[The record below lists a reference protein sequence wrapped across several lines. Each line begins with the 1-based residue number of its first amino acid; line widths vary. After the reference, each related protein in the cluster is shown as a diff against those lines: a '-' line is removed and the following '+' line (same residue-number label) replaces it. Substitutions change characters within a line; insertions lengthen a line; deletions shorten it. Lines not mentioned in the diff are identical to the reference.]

1 MTAGLLPK
9 RNKKEEEEEN
19 TSSKLSREQL
29 DKQIRKEIKYTCL
42 LTAVCAAWHIITGFA
57 LNGNGAQIW
66 HMPQWFVVRCFG
78 QGVIAIIGIILLT
91 KKVFI
96 DFDYDDEVDN

>member
-1 MTAGLLPK
+1 M
-9 RNKKEEEEEN
+9 
-19 TSSKLSREQL
+19 SKLTREQL
-29 DKQIRKEIKYTCL
+29 NLQIKKEIKWTCL

-66 HMPQWFVVRCFG
+66 HMPAWFVVSCFG
-78 QGVIAIIGIILLT
+78 QGVIAVIGIILLT

-96 DFDYDDEVDN
+96 DFDYDDEADN